1 MNDNL
6 STLDSAATLTG
17 TQTLTNKTLTDCV
30 ANTQST
36 SDNSTKVATTAY
48 VDAQVTAGDL
58 DATTDSGS
66 IDVDL
71 DSETL
76 TVAGGEG
83 IDTSATGTTIT
94 VAGEDASTSNKG
106 VASFASADFS
116 VSSGA
121 VSLVDLTTSHIASGS
136 LDTDLTSVSGSDNTL
151 ASAKAIKTYVDS
163 QVTAQ
168 DLDATTDS
176 GTIDIDLDSETL
188 TVAGGEGIDT
198 SATGTTITVAGEDAS
213 TSNKGVAS
221 FASADFSVSSG
232 AVSLVDLTTSHI
244 ASGSLDT
251 DLSSVSGSDNT
262 LASAKAI
269 KTYVDAQVTAQD
281 LDATTDSGTIDID
294 LDSETLT
301 VAGGEGIDTS
311 ATGTTIT
318 VAGEDA
324 STSNKGVASFASAD
338 FSVSSGAVSLVDLTT
353 SHIASGSLDTDI
365 SSVSGSDDTLA
376 SAKAIKTYVDAQVTA
391 QDLDATT
398 DSGTIDIDLD
408 SETLTVAGGEGIDT
422 SATGTTITVA
432 GEDASTSNK
441 GVASFASA
449 DFSVSSGAVS
459 LATTSTAAELNYLD
473 NTVSITR
480 DGSDNI
486 TLVNL

>member
-1 MNDNL
+1 MSTDYTSTTNLALKKPDIGKGSGEWGTWMNDNL

-338 FSVSSGAVSLVDLTT
+338 FSVSSGAVSL
-353 SHIASGSLDTDI
+353 
-365 SSVSGSDDTLA
+365 
-376 SAKAIKTYVDAQVTA
+376 
-391 QDLDATT
+391 
-398 DSGTIDIDLD
+398 
-408 SETLTVAGGEGIDT
+408 
-422 SATGTTITVA
+422 
-432 GEDASTSNK
+432 
-441 GVASFASA
+441 
-449 DFSVSSGAVS
+449 
-459 LATTSTAAELNYLD
+459 ATTSTAAELNYLD